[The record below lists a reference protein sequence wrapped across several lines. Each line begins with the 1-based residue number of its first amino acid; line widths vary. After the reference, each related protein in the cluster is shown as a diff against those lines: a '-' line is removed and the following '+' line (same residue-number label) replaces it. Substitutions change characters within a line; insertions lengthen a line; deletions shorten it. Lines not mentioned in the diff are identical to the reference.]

1 MRRSG
6 SSSPFGE
13 LSFIERPHLE
23 SDILSG
29 AEEFS
34 FDGGPVGALL
44 IHGFTGS
51 PQGLRGLGEYLAERG
66 IAVEGIRLPGHG
78 TTWQDLNTRRSSE
91 WVSAVEEGHAKL
103 AEGRDKVFL
112 VSLSFGS
119 ALALDFAAHHPDRV
133 AGLVSLAGMVLVKDP
148 RRFVSGIIA
157 RLTPSIP
164 GVGND
169 IADPG
174 GREIAYERFPTSAG
188 HQMLRFIKTARRAL
202 PQVSCPLLVMHSH
215 NDHTVHPDNALEIHR
230 RAASTDKKLVWVDD
244 SYHVITLDVDRQ
256 RVFESTYEF
265 IRDRS

>member
-1 MRRSG
+1 MCEWFIPLWAGFIQERSNV
-6 SSSPFGE
+6 
-13 LSFIERPHLE
+13 E
-23 SDILSG
+23 SEILAG

-34 FDGGPVGALL
+34 FEGGPVGALL
-44 IHGFTGS
+44 VHGFTGS
-51 PQGLRGLGEYLAERG
+51 PQGMRGLGEYLAERD

-78 TTWQDLNTRRSSE
+78 TTWKDLNTRRSSE
-91 WVSAVEEGHAKL
+91 WVAAVEEGYAKV

-119 ALALDFAAHHPDRV
+119 ALTLDFTARHPDKV

-148 RRFVSGIIA
+148 RRFLSGVIA
-157 RLTPSIP
+157 RLTPSIR

-174 GREIAYERFPTSAG
+174 GREIAYERLPTAAG
-188 HQMLRFIKTARRAL
+188 HQMLRFIKVARRTL

-215 NDHTVHPDNALEIHR
+215 NDHTVHPDNALEIHG
-230 RAASTDKKLVWVDD
+230 RAASTDKELVWVDD

-256 RVFESTYEF
+256 RVYESTYEF
-265 IRDRS
+265 IKKRS

>member
-1 MRRSG
+1 MRRLRAL
-6 SSSPFGE
+6 SPFGRV
-13 LSFIERPHLE
+13 SFRERSNVE
-23 SDILSG
+23 SDILAG

-34 FDGGPVGALL
+34 FEGGPVGALL

-91 WVSAVEEGHAKL
+91 WVAAVEEGYTKL
-103 AEGRDKVFL
+103 AQGRDKIFL

-119 ALALDFAAHHPDRV
+119 ALALDFAARNPERV
-133 AGLVSLAGMVLVKDP
+133 AGVVTLAGMVLVKDP
-148 RRFVSGIIA
+148 RRFLSGVIA
-157 RLTPSIP
+157 RLTPSIA

-174 GREIAYERFPTSAG
+174 GREIAYERLPTAAG
-188 HQMLRFIKTARRAL
+188 HQMLRFIKTARRTL

-215 NDHTVHPDNALEIHR
+215 NDHTVHPDNAHEIHDR
-230 RAASTDKKLVWVDD
+230 VASIDKELVWVDD
-244 SYHVITLDVDRQ
+244 SYHVLTLDLDRQ
-256 RVFESTYEF
+256 RVYESTYEF
-265 IRDRS
+265 IKNRS

>member
-1 MRRSG
+1 M
-6 SSSPFGE
+6 
-13 LSFIERPHLE
+13 E
-23 SDILSG
+23 SDILAG

-34 FDGGPVGALL
+34 FEGGPAGALL
-44 IHGFTGS
+44 IHGFTGG
-51 PQGLRGLGEYLAERG
+51 PQGLRGLGEYLAQRS

-91 WVSAVEEGHAKL
+91 WVSAVETGYAKL

-119 ALALDFAAHHPDRV
+119 ALALDFSARHPDKV

-148 RRFVSGIIA
+148 RRFLAGVIA
-157 RLTPSIP
+157 RLTPSFP

-174 GREIAYERFPTSAG
+174 AREIAYERFPTSAG
-188 HQMLRFIKTARRAL
+188 VQMLRFIKVARRSL
-202 PQVSCPLLVMHSH
+202 PQVTCPLLVMHSH
-215 NDHTVHPDNALEIHR
+215 NDHTVHPDNALEIHGR
-230 RAASTDKKLVWVDD
+230 VASTDKELVWVDD

-256 RVFESTYEF
+256 RVYKATYDF
-265 IRDRS
+265 IKKRS